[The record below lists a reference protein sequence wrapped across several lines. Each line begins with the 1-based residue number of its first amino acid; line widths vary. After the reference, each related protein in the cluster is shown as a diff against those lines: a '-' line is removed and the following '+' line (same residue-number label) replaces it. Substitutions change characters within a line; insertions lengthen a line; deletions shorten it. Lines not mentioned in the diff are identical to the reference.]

1 MKITQPRLENVL
13 HEDTEIQTALE
24 KNDEDLTGYS
34 FKSQRI
40 EGVKKSNLSVQS
52 CIFSNC
58 SFGACSIRK
67 SQFSDVVFKNC
78 DLSNVNLTECGFHR
92 VEFTGCKLMGTNMS
106 DGTFNHITFD
116 ECRGEYMNLS
126 MSKMRYIQ
134 FTRSN
139 LQGAGIEGCQLM
151 NVSFDACNLME
162 AEFYRTSLKASICR
176 TRKYPVSVSQTLP
189 ITSCEDLP
197 FPPYKLWNWHECW
210 V

>member
-1 MKITQPRLENVL
+1 MQQHLAVGQQCGFCHNQVIVAGCFQIASQGDIGTDADVHRPTYPLILQHKADEA
-13 HEDTEIQTALE
+13 ALW
-24 KNDEDLTGYS
+24 
-34 FKSQRI
+34 
-40 EGVKKSNLSVQS
+40 VQ
-52 CIFSNC
+52 
-58 SFGACSIRK
+58 AHA
-67 SQFSDVVFKNC
+67 QFSDVVFKNC

-162 AEFYRTSLKASICR
+162 AEFYRTSLKGIDLSNSEISGIRITNLANNELRGS
-176 TRKYPVSVSQTLP
+176 SVSSLQALELARMLGVE
-189 ITSCEDLP
+189 IRD
-197 FPPYKLWNWHECW
+197 
-210 V
+210 

>member
-106 DGTFNHITFD
+106 DGTFNHITFE
-116 ECRGEYMNLS
+116 ECRG
-126 MSKMRYIQ
+126 
-134 FTRSN
+134 
-139 LQGAGIEGCQLM
+139 
-151 NVSFDACNLME
+151 
-162 AEFYRTSLKASICR
+162 
-176 TRKYPVSVSQTLP
+176 
-189 ITSCEDLP
+189 
-197 FPPYKLWNWHECW
+197 
-210 V
+210 